1 MSFLLKSLPSPRSYI
16 LATQTALVVTT
27 FAGRAMSTGTSTSWP
42 VRAYEPRHQSW
53 PYTDADFARHDS
65 SADTRF
71 YNEARMVTHID
82 DAAVVSLGQYYDAVL
97 PRKGRLLDF
106 CSSWISHYPRSVS
119 EAAQNG
125 DLHIIGMGMNKEELA
140 ANPVLRADSR
150 LTTDLNV
157 DPDIHKALSGAQL
170 IGTGDDAGNNE
181 KLTASTCVVSID
193 YLTNPLKVLES
204 LRKAT
209 APGGTVHLAIS
220 NRCFPTKVVS
230 RWLRIS
236 EEERLQMVGDYLHF
250 SGWKKIEIVELSN
263 GSVEDTGG
271 GSNGGNASQGLA
283 SLMRFVGVGMSR
295 DPLWIVRATRQD

>member
-1 MSFLLKSLPSPRSYI
+1 MKWNR
-16 LATQTALVVTT
+16 
-27 FAGRAMSTGTSTSWP
+27 
-42 VRAYEPRHQSW
+42 
-53 PYTDADFARHDS
+53 
-65 SADTRF
+65 
-71 YNEARMVTHID
+71 
-82 DAAVVSLGQYYDAVL
+82 
-97 PRKGRLLDF
+97 
-106 CSSWISHYPRSVS
+106 SWISHYPRSVS
-119 EAAQNG
+119 EAAQSG

-157 DPDIHKALSGAQL
+157 EPDIHKALSGAQL
-170 IGTGDDAGNNE
+170 ISTDNNDSNN

-204 LRKAT
+204 LRRAT

-250 SGWKKIEIVELSN
+250 SGWKKIEIVELSD
-263 GSVEDTGG
+263 GSVEENGG
-271 GSNGGNASQGLA
+271 GGNNEGNASQGLA